1 VIGSGRKATRWKTDL
16 IPPALIVD
24 RYFPEEKARVDQLD
38 ADAEAAS
45 QAVEEFIEEHS
56 GEDGPLADAM
66 EDDRITKALASK
78 RLKVAKIEDRHSDEV
93 KALSQLI
100 KLYGKETVAKSEA
113 KEAHAELDQATLDQY
128 SKLGTAEIQ
137 SLVIDD
143 KWGRWMA
150 SGVNAELSALIQNLV
165 ERLGVLAER
174 YEETVGDIEARI
186 ESLSANVAAHLA
198 AMEIKE

>member
-1 VIGSGRKATRWKTDL
+1 
-16 IPPALIVD
+16 LIVD

-150 SGVNAELSALIQNLV
+150 SGVNAELSALIQKLV

-174 YEETVGDIEARI
+174 YEKTLGDIDAEVEA
-186 ESLSANVAAHLA
+186 LSAKVAAHLA
-198 AMEIKE
+198 AMGIEK